1 MVPWNDPPDFV
12 HALPGNPYGARFIY
26 GQDITTSVLDDGS
39 TLLLL
44 AGAIGT
50 LAGMRRRFW
59 RALAGVSAA
68 ALALALGPSAQAITI
83 TGGIGLLTPAGGAQL
98 ESWLGEGPLALTSI
112 FSRQV
117 GDGKT
122 SLDFHAAADGQ
133 GRTFVILEALTA
145 GGQPANEI
153 IGGYN
158 PQSWRSL
165 PVGYNLTP
173 TLADRTAA
181 IFNLTDS
188 VWRPQNADASGIY
201 QTYNAASYGPSFGGG
216 PDLYV
221 SASLSSG
228 TLNRFSYGLSGG
240 NILGGATA
248 QGVTFGRMEVFSI
261 AAAPVADGGG
271 TLALIGVALSSLGCL
286 SWKWGTI
293 QRRRKHS
300 CNFLPRF
307 LR

>member
-1 MVPWNDPPDFV
+1 MQNQFDEFTRNQARAVTRRA
-12 HALPGNPYGARFIY
+12 ALKRC
-26 GQDITTSVLDDGS
+26 
-39 TLLLL
+39 
-44 AGAIGT
+44 
-50 LAGMRRRFW
+50 
-59 RALAGVSAA
+59 GVSAA

-98 ESWLGEGPLALTSI
+98 ESWLGEGPLALTSL
-112 FSRQV
+112 FSRQA

-133 GRTFVILEALTA
+133 GRTFVILEVLTV
-145 GGQPANEI
+145 GGTTPVNEV

-165 PVGYNLTP
+165 PVGYNVTP
-173 TLADRTAA
+173 APADRTAA

-221 SASLSSG
+221 SSSLASG
-228 TLNRFSYGLSGG
+228 TVNRFSYGLSGG

-261 AAAPVADGGG
+261 AAAPVPDLGSTLLLLGVGLCGTRLMSRNRGSLASDADRDP
-271 TLALIGVALSSLGCL
+271 THFRAQATS
-286 SWKWGTI
+286 
-293 QRRRKHS
+293 
-300 CNFLPRF
+300 
-307 LR
+307 